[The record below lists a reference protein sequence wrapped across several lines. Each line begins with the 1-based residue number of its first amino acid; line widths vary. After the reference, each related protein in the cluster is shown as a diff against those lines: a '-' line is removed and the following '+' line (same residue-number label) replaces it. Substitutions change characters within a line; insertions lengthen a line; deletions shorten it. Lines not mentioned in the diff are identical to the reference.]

1 MSLKDRIKGLLSI
14 TGLDLSN
21 GQRNVKPMEEA
32 AKAMKIE
39 NLSELAEA
47 FGGLQELPA
56 DFETVRGLD
65 INKGRIAGD
74 TAAVVDLN
82 PTFKFKGLGKDEEI
96 RQIPFSAVGGRNPQ
110 YEIVKKRAPYA
121 GLPRIG
127 AGIFDRITGNIFD
140 LDARG
145 KVGDGI
151 KLVDINDPK
160 NYLVSQAQKS
170 KVVDALEQAGV
181 DTGQTDKNPM
191 GDAETQLSF
200 LEKNADRLN
209 KLYRQMGRASA
220 FDNFVN
226 YALTEPIRLK
236 NIEKARAAAVNQ
248 DLQAALE
255 MQGTPNQIQLRQ
267 DLARTGFANEL
278 NAISNV
284 QDAATRMAGVGVN
297 PRNVSF
303 SA

>member
-1 MSLKDRIKGLLSI
+1 MSIFNQLLETTGIDFGTARRGVQPIK
-14 TGLDLSN
+14 
-21 GQRNVKPMEEA
+21 EA
-32 AKAMKIE
+32 AKKMSIKD
-39 NLSELAEA
+39 LSQVAET

-65 INKGRIAGD
+65 IKKGRLSGD

-82 PTFKFKGLGKDEEI
+82 PTFKFKDLGKDEEI
-96 RQIPFSAVGGRNPQ
+96 RQIPFSGVGGKNPQ

-121 GLPRIG
+121 GFPRIG
-127 AGIFDRITGNIFD
+127 AGILDRITGNIFD

-181 DTGQTDKNPM
+181 DTGLSDTSNPL
-191 GDAETQLSF
+191 GDAEAQLTF
-200 LEKNADRLN
+200 LEKNADRIN
-209 KLYRQMGRASA
+209 KLYRDRAKGAA
-220 FDNFVN
+220 FDEFLN
-226 YALTEPIRLK
+226 YSLTEPARRK
-236 NIEKARAAAVNQ
+236 NQEIARAIAINQ
-248 DLQAALE
+248 DLQALFGKQAS
-255 MQGTPNQIQLRQ
+255 PNEQAARAFTDKMGEARLKDAIANQY
-267 DLARTGFANEL
+267 LAAVEGAK
-278 NAISNV
+278 
-284 QDAATRMAGVGVN
+284 AGAF